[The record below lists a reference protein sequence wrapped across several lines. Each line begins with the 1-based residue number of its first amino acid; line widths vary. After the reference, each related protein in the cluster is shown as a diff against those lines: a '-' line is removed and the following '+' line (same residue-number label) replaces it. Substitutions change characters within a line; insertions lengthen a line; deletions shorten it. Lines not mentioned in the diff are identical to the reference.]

1 MKKQHFS
8 LFIIALFLGVLFL
21 NAFMVVP
28 AAEAKGTE
36 TRIRLTGRGQYANA
50 SGKAK
55 YKVDGANREFQV
67 ELENATQ
74 LSGQKVFVY
83 ANNSKVGAFVVSS
96 LGAGRLNRSTQRGQ
110 NVPTI
115 KAGSVVQIKTGAG
128 VVIVAGSF

>member
-8 LFIIALFLGVLFL
+8 VMVMGLFLSFLLL

-36 TRIRLTGRGQYANA
+36 TRIRLSGSAQYANA

-67 ELENATQ
+67 ELEDAKQ
-74 LSGQKVFVY
+74 LAGKRVDVF
-83 ANNSKVGAFVVSS
+83 ADGRKVGSFLVSA
-96 LGAGRLNRSTQRGQ
+96 LGAGRLNRSTELGQ
-110 NVPTI
+110 AVPNI
-115 KAGSVVQIKTGAG
+115 KTGSAVQIKTRAG
-128 VVIVAGSF
+128 VLIVSGRF